1 MSVRYNLFGRLGWMA
16 GQYRFSSSLALLW

>member
-16 GQYRFSSSLALLW
+16 GQYRFYSSLALLW